1 MRTPITL
8 VDNETGDLVEAQLF
22 DEVTTDHFLE
32 TENEWRPLVR
42 SAALRVLQEE
52 RSGEQIPQHWH
63 WDWTSKTPELGKL
76 GVTFYGVECVGKLQ
90 GLMKVET
97 PGADPV
103 VCQCRLAGQRGKP
116 LVYIDYLE
124 AAPWNVKWLMQEL
137 GRGARFRGVGTEF
150 VRAAVQHSFYEG
162 FHGRVGLHS
171 LPTSERF
178 YLQGCGM
185 TDGERDLNKEKL
197 LWCEFTPEQAAR
209 FLRGRNL

>member
-90 GLMKVET
+90 GLMKLET
-97 PGADPV
+97 VGYYSRIPD
-103 VCQCRLAGQRGKP
+103 QRGAP
-116 LVYIDYLE
+116 LVFVDYLE
-124 AAPWNVKWLMQEL
+124 TAPWNIRPFMVAL
-137 GRGARFRGVGTEF
+137 GLRARFSGVGTQLIE
-150 VRAAVQHSFYEG
+150 AAVRLSMREGYEG
-162 FHGRVGLHS
+162 RIGLHS
-171 LPTSERF
+171 LPVAENF
-178 YLQGCGM
+178 YLRACKM
-185 TDGERDLNKEKL
+185 TSVERDPGKQNM
-197 LWCEFTPEQAAR
+197 LWCEFTPEQAQK
-209 FLRGRNL
+209 FLRGDNR